1 MQSSC
6 IAPGAAPGIRCPG
19 AREPGSL
26 FCRRHEQFPA
36 AQRGG
41 WLSAERRR
49 MKLAAS
55 QETAIPSQ
63 IITRLWIGGKPP
75 FDRDLPEFDVL
86 VLCARELQP
95 ERLAFG
101 RQVIRV
107 PLPDSAL
114 TGHEVRRA
122 LLGGQAAAKA
132 LAGGRRVLVT
142 CAAGLNRSALV
153 TGLAMGLTT
162 HMSATDIIL
171 RIRERRAPEAL
182 HNTHF
187 CGYLQQ
193 FIGVGRDPAK
203 SASSPTR

>member
-1 MQSSC
+1 
-6 IAPGAAPGIRCPG
+6 
-19 AREPGSL
+19 
-26 FCRRHEQFPA
+26 
-36 AQRGG
+36 
-41 WLSAERRR
+41 

-55 QETAIPSQ
+55 KETAMDASQ
-63 IITRLWIGGKPP
+63 IITRLWIGSQPP

-95 ERLAFG
+95 ARLSFG

-114 TGHEVRRA
+114 AGNEVRRA
-122 LLGGQAAAKA
+122 LMGGQAVAKA
-132 LAGGRRVLVT
+132 LASGRRVLVT

-171 RIRERRAPEAL
+171 RIRERRAPAAL

-193 FIGVGRDPAK
+193 FIGAGRDPSAAAK
-203 SASSPTR
+203 R